1 MLTISIQASYWVEMT
16 YSEAPWNSVQV
27 NTDSVISKDSM
38 KAFFNKKVIQHSK
51 DEMYF
56 IFGITNPLTIG
67 ISAENQ
73 WVLFVLLSILIR

>member
-1 MLTISIQASYWVEMT
+1 MYSFSIKEEEALFDEVFDAYNKYSASYWVEMT

-51 DEMYF
+51 AEMYF
-56 IFGITNPLTIG
+56 IFGITH
-67 ISAENQ
+67 
-73 WVLFVLLSILIR
+73 